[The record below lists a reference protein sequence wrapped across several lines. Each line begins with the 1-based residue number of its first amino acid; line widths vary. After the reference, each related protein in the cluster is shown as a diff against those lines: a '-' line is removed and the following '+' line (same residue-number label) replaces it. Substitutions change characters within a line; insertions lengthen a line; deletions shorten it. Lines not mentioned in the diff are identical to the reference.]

1 VGQDRERNAISNE
14 RAPLRIVQIV
24 CLLLA
29 VSACWLVAHS
39 GKPRNNG
46 KLGPI
51 QWAIILAAMY
61 CAVSGFTI
69 QRTITKG
76 PTRSKAARGD
86 STQYSRWRAG
96 QFVRLFFPVSVAGW
110 GDVLI
115 ISGGPTWMAYVL
127 CGLGILL
134 VLAWSPGTAPFPKP

>member
-1 VGQDRERNAISNE
+1 MNVRQ
-14 RAPLRIVQIV
+14 LRIVQIV

-76 PTRSKAARGD
+76 PTRSKAPRGD